1 MKLAQKFKA
10 ILFFKNENAK
20 QKELAETI
28 KKTIRDIVDF
38 PIKGVKFK
46 DITPLLSNIALYN
59 KIIDTIAKKYKNSG
73 ITKVVGL
80 ESRGFIFGIS
90 LAQKLN
96 VPFVPIRKKGK
107 LPYKKISID
116 YQLEYGTATLEIHE
130 DAVNQT
136 DNVLIVD
143 DLLATG
149 GTANAAVK
157 LIKKLKGK
165 VAACA
170 FVIELSFLKE
180 EDNLKDV
187 EYYSIVQY

>member
-1 MKLAQKFKA
+1 MDITQ
-10 ILFFKNENAK
+10 
-20 QKELAETI
+20 TI
-28 KKTIRDIVDF
+28 KKTIRDVVDF
-38 PIKGVKFK
+38 PIKGVIFK
-46 DITPLLSNIALYN
+46 DITPLLSNINLYN
-59 KIIDTIAKKYKNSG
+59 QIIDTIAEKFKNKG
-73 ITKVVGL
+73 ITKVAGL

-96 VPFVPIRKKGK
+96 VPFIPIRKKGK

-116 YQLEYGTATLEIHE
+116 YQLEYGTATIEIHE

-149 GTANAAVK
+149 GTANAAVN

-180 EDNLKDV
+180 KDNLKDV

>member
-1 MKLAQKFKA
+1 MEITQ
-10 ILFFKNENAK
+10 
-20 QKELAETI
+20 TI
-28 KKTIRDIVDF
+28 KKTIRDVVDF
-38 PIKGVKFK
+38 PIKGVIFK
-46 DITPLLSNIALYN
+46 DITPLLSDINLYN
-59 KIIDTIAKKYKNSG
+59 QIIDTIAEKFKNKG
-73 ITKVVGL
+73 ITKVAGL
-80 ESRGFIFGIS
+80 ESRGFMFGIS

-96 VPFVPIRKKGK
+96 VPFIPIRKKGK

-116 YQLEYGTATLEIHE
+116 YQLEYGTATIEIHE
-130 DAVNQT
+130 DAVNRN

-149 GTANAAVK
+149 GTANAAVN

-170 FVIELSFLKE
+170 FVIELCSLKE
-180 EDNLKDV
+180 KDNLKDV

>member
-1 MKLAQKFKA
+1 MNF
-10 ILFFKNENAK
+10 LFFKNKNDK
-20 QKELAETI
+20 LAQTI
-28 KKTIRDIVDF
+28 KETIRDINDF

-59 KIIDTIAKKYKNSG
+59 KIIDTIAKKYKNKG

-96 VPFVPIRKKGK
+96 VPFIPIRKKGK

-130 DAVNQT
+130 DAVNQN

-149 GTANAAVK
+149 GTANAAVN

-170 FVIELSFLKE
+170 FVIELSFLKDK
-180 EDNLKDV
+180 DNLKDI
-187 EYYSIVQY
+187 EYYSIVKY